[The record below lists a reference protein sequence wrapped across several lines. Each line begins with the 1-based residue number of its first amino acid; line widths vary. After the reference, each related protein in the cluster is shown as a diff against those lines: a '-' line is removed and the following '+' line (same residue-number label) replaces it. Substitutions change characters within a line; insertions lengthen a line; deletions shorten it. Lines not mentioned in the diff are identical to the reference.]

1 MSAVGA
7 VLDACVLVNAS
18 LRDTLLRLASEGA
31 YRPYWSDQIIEELE
45 RTLQQ
50 KLRKTP
56 AQTAHLIEQ
65 MRRHFDD
72 AWVRDYESLTPEM
85 TNDPKD
91 RHVVACAVKARARE
105 IVTFNVR
112 HFPASALDPF
122 LVEAQHPDDF
132 LVNMYCRRPER
143 VVHVLHEQ
151 ALAIRRELR
160 ALLLTQR
167 QGMPKFV
174 QLVADD
180 LSIEF

>member
-1 MSAVGA
+1 MSAAGA

-18 LRDTLLRLASEGA
+18 LRDTLLRLASEGF
-31 YRPYWSDQIIEELE
+31 YKPYWSDRIVQELE

-56 AQTAHLIEQ
+56 AQTAHLLDQ
-65 MRRHFDD
+65 MRRHFGE
-72 AWVRDYESLTPEM
+72 AWVSEYESLIPEM

-91 RHVVACAVKARARE
+91 RHVVACGVKASARQ

-122 LVEAQHPDDF
+122 LIEAQHPDDF
-132 LVNMYCRRPER
+132 LVNMYRRHPER
-143 VVHVLHEQ
+143 LVHVLHEQ
-151 ALAIRRELR
+151 ALAIRRDLHS
-160 ALLLTQR
+160 LLAAQR
-167 QGMPKFV
+167 KAMPRFV
-174 QLVADD
+174 QRVADD